1 MTGQEG
7 ICGLRDV
14 GEETALTLEE
24 GALCQGGVVSI

>member
-1 MTGQEG
+1 MAGQEG